1 MANEQ
6 LPIQP
11 VEKPIVC
18 RPYFEPDKFWYFD
31 RTKMEMEL
39 RAGRREAGYYYKTD
53 RVGAAQAGLFADEQ
67 WDDLPLIN
75 LLRKDVRRW
84 RESGYR
90 GASSVTRDLLN
101 HWASKERFR
110 RLFFCQ
116 REAVETIIYLNELRI
131 PERSTRTGF
140 TKFFL
145 SDLDVRQLLRG
156 EKPAFYTTP
165 TDFYPTLRDAS
176 GDPSLPPLL
185 RMGCKMA
192 TGSGKTVVMAM
203 LIAWAFCNRG
213 QNPNSTEFPNA
224 ALVVCPNLTV
234 KERLQVLRPE
244 EPNNY
249 YAEFDIVPVKY
260 RPLMQKG
267 KVLVTNWHLFNPRS
281 EHEESG
287 KSYTV
292 VNKGPD
298 TPETFAKYVLG
309 DLWERMP
316 VMVMNDEGHHC
327 WRPAATNGD
336 ALSGEEKKALEEE
349 AEEATVWIEG
359 LDKLNNYNPNQ
370 AGKPGIAM
378 CVDLSATPFYI
389 QGSGH
394 PEGRPFPWL
403 VSDFGLVD
411 AIESGIVKIPRLP
424 VQDVTGRPDPKY
436 FKLWQTIREN
446 LERQSRNNF
455 FANGKPKPEPVY
467 RDAEGALQQL
477 AGQWKERFE
486 YVNNAKPGQEQVPP
500 VMIVVCDNTDIAE
513 LFYRKISGET
523 EQEIVTAADLDE
535 ASDENGDG
543 EPVKKKQKKAK
554 TKTIYGP
561 SSVLPEFANVEGRKH
576 TIRIDTKLLA
586 EAESEDPN
594 KNRQDAAEELRK
606 VVATVGKIGQPGEH
620 VRCVVSV
627 AMLTEGWDANNV
639 THILGIRA
647 FGSQLLCEQV
657 VGRGLRRMDYT
668 PDLSTGLLVEEYVDV
683 YGIPFSVI
691 PFKGRPIGTK
701 AQEDKP
707 KQHVRALPERQH
719 LEIRFPIVE
728 GYAFALRHNLIKCDV
743 DSMERLVI
751 EPHYEPTATFISATV
766 GYREGSPT
774 TGGLTVPTVIQ
785 DRHEYYAQ
793 NHIHTIMFQIAK
805 TIVEQLAEV
814 AKQGDDAKSRV
825 LRLQSRHQ
833 LFPQVYSIV
842 DSYVRTKVDFQG
854 EHPSELGLELYA
866 KRVIERIRDRIEPD
880 DVHGEPPLMPVL
892 NRYKQFGTTADV
904 DFKTTKPCFA
914 TVMSHINQ
922 VVADTHEW
930 EQSAAFRLEMA
941 ARRGLVKS
949 YAKNDRLGL
958 TIPYDYLG
966 NEHTY
971 TPDYLVRLATDV
983 MLLLEI
989 KGEEDNRD
997 KAKHDAA
1004 MRWISAVNNWG
1015 QLGRWELHVCRNPQ
1029 LLDKELLERFFLKES
1044 QRGSALL
1051 ATRSEVYLANQ
1062 LGGDEKW
1069 ARINHLIWDVI
1080 DSAPAKVLLLSQVE
1094 DLARSSSSD
1103 PDEVFTVLALLSHP
1117 GSDLLKLQYL
1127 TADADERKEVSTAEV
1142 FQRLRGWWK
1151 DHSLS
1156 DEEWK
1161 AWAGA
1166 TLVRWKPFNA
1176 ETAS

>member
-1 MANEQ
+1 VAKEQ

-11 VEKPIVC
+11 VEKPIIC
-18 RPYFEPDKFWYFD
+18 SPYVEPDKFWYFD

-90 GASSVTRDLLN
+90 GASSVTHDLLD
-101 HWASKERFR
+101 HWTNKERFR

-131 PERSTRTGF
+131 PARSSRTRF
-140 TKFFL
+140 TNFAL
-145 SDLDVRQLLRG
+145 TDLDVQQLLSG
-156 EKPAFYTTP
+156 DKPAFYTTP
-165 TDFYPTLRDAS
+165 TDFYPTLRDAN
-176 GDPSLPPLL
+176 GDPSLLAL
-185 RMGCKMA
+185 QRMGCKMA
-192 TGSGKTVVMAM
+192 TGSGKTVLMAM

-224 ALVVCPNLTV
+224 ALVVCPNLTIR
-234 KERLQVLRPE
+234 ERLQVLRPE

-249 YAEFDIVPVKY
+249 YAEFDIVPIKY
-260 RPLMQKG
+260 RPFMQKG

-281 EHEESG
+281 EHEEGG
-287 KSYTV
+287 KSYAV
-292 VNKGPD
+292 VSKGPD

-309 DLWERMP
+309 DIAERMP
-316 VMVMNDEGHHC
+316 IMVLNDEGHHC
-327 WRPAATNGD
+327 YRPAPEND
-336 ALSGEEKKALEEE
+336 LDLVGEERRQLEQE

-370 AGKPGIAM
+370 PAKRGISI

-389 QGSGH
+389 KGSGH

-403 VSDFGLVD
+403 VTDFGLVD

-436 FKLWQTIREN
+436 FKLWQTLRDD
-446 LERQSRNNF
+446 LERQSGNNF

-467 RDAEGALQQL
+467 REAEGALQQL
-477 AGQWKERFE
+477 AGQWKERYE

-513 LFYRKISGET
+513 LFYRRISGET
-523 EQEIVTAADLDE
+523 EQEIVTAEDLYD
-535 ASDENGDG
+535 ASDENGEA
-543 EPVKKKQKKAK
+543 EPVKKKQRKPK

-561 SSVLPEFANVEGRKH
+561 SSVLPEFVNVPSRKH

-594 KNRQDAAEELRK
+594 KNRQEAAEELRK

-668 PDLSTGLLVEEYVDV
+668 PDPSTGLLVEEYVDV

-707 KQHVRALPERQH
+707 KQHVRALPERKH

-728 GYAFALRHNLIKCDV
+728 GYAFSLKHNLVRCDV
-743 DSMERLVI
+743 DSMDRLVI

-774 TGGLTVPTVIQ
+774 IGGLTVPTVQQ

-793 NHIHTIMFQIAK
+793 NHINTIMFQIAK

-814 AKQGDDAKSRV
+814 ARQGDDAKSRV

-842 DSYVRTKVDFQG
+842 DEYVRTKVDFQG

-866 KRVIERIRDRIEPD
+866 TRVIERIRDRIEPD

-892 NRYKQFGTTADV
+892 NRYKQLGSTEDV

-914 TVMSHINQ
+914 TAMSHVNQ
-922 VVADTHEW
+922 VVADTQQW

-941 ARRGLVKS
+941 ARRGVIKS

-966 NEHTY
+966 IEHTY
-971 TPDYLVRLATDV
+971 TPDYVVQLANAVTI
-983 MLLLEI
+983 LLEI

-997 KAKHDAA
+997 KSKHDAA
-1004 MRWISAVNNWG
+1004 RRWISAVNNWA
-1015 QLGRWELHVCRNPQ
+1015 QQGRWALHVCRNPQ
-1029 LLDKELLERFFLKES
+1029 LLEKELFEQFFHRKSLHEL
-1044 QRGSALL
+1044 GEAG
-1051 ATRSEVYLANQ
+1051 ARSEVYLANQ
-1062 LGGDEKW
+1062 LGADEKW
-1069 ARINHLIWDVI
+1069 ARINRSIW
-1080 DSAPAKVLLLSQVE
+1080 SAINSLPAQTLPLSQIDE
-1094 DLARSSSSD
+1094 IAKTSSSD
-1103 PDEVFTVLALLSHP
+1103 HDEVLSVLAVLTDP
-1117 GSDLLKLQYL
+1117 GTGFLRLEYIASNEGKR
-1127 TADADERKEVSTAEV
+1127 TEVPATEV
-1142 FQRLRGWWK
+1142 TRRLRAWWRDK
-1151 DHSLS
+1151 SMS
-1156 DEEWK
+1156 DKEWK
-1161 AWAGA
+1161 SWAGS
-1166 TLVRWKPFNA
+1166 TIVQFRPFET
-1176 ETAS
+1176 ETA